1 MKRQTSANCWF
12 TIFCPTVIF
21 KIQADRACW
30 QWQAGV
36 HQGDEGAI
44 PGSGV
49 RRPDDLCRRV
59 SCGLAAGAATRPLRP
74 NLQLSAFHCSVDVPL
89 HQPLGVGV
97 GGSRALDA
105 SAESSVSLRQHTR
118 FARSPLST
126 PPDLPPGS
134 RRSHLVRTSLAPPV
148 LPGSSSRPPVHS
160 SRCVQRARLQRRLSL
175 PHFNPSQPPTT
186 PAWVTTTFL

>member
-1 MKRQTSANCWF
+1 MTSAAESPVVWLLA
-12 TIFCPTVIF
+12 PPL
-21 KIQADRACW
+21 
-30 QWQAGV
+30 G
-36 HQGDEGAI
+36 
-44 PGSGV
+44 
-49 RRPDDLCRRV
+49 LCAQI
-59 SCGLAAGAATRPLRP
+59 SSSQHFIALWMSLCT
-74 NLQLSAFHCSVDVPL
+74 SHW
-89 HQPLGVGV
+89 GVGV

-118 FARSPLST
+118 FARSPLPT

-160 SRCVQRARLQRRLSL
+160 SRCVQRALLQRRLSL